1 MARWVLILDTTLNQ
15 HHTES
20 SFFVQAHTV
29 LAVLGFMGMVSL
41 MMAMCAQLHNRV
53 QNKEISDGES
63 TADRCVGKTR
73 CMQMGLR
80 KMSNKRLLGL
90 PTPGHKLGN
99 GESHDV
105 NVQNQDRVNGHNGDA
120 SVVGLSTDAVWKRS
134 ILMGERCEPPSFSGV
149 ILYDEHGNLVPGR
162 PYRSPRHPT
171 SPSLRQLMSST

>member
-1 MARWVLILDTTLNQ
+1 MHAN
-15 HHTES
+15 
-20 SFFVQAHTV
+20 
-29 LAVLGFMGMVSL
+29 GF
-41 MMAMCAQLHNRV
+41 
-53 QNKEISDGES
+53 KEDEQQEVVG
-63 TADRCVGKTR
+63 TAD
-73 CMQMGLR
+73 
-80 KMSNKRLLGL
+80 
-90 PTPGHKLGN
+90 PGHKLGN
-99 GESHDV
+99 GGESHDV